1 VALAGPGD
9 FQTQA
14 KQQAKERVMNVD
26 KAVLMFAGFVV
37 LLGLA
42 LGYMISP
49 YWYLLTAFA
58 GLNMFQASITGFC
71 PAAIVF
77 RKFGLRSGNAFS

>member
-1 VALAGPGD
+1 
-9 FQTQA
+9 
-14 KQQAKERVMNVD
+14 MNVD
-26 KAVLMFAGFVV
+26 KAVLAFAGFVV

-42 LGYMISP
+42 LGTYVNA

-58 GLNMFQASITGFC
+58 GLNMLQASITGYC

-77 RKFGLRSGNAFS
+77 RKLGLSSGCAFS

>member
-1 VALAGPGD
+1 
-9 FQTQA
+9 
-14 KQQAKERVMNVD
+14 MNVD
-26 KAVLMFAGFVV
+26 RAVLAFAGCVV

-42 LGYMISP
+42 LGTYVNA

-58 GLNMFQASITGFC
+58 GLNMLQASITGFC

-77 RKFGLRSGNAFS
+77 RKLGLSSGCAFS

>member
-1 VALAGPGD
+1 
-9 FQTQA
+9 
-14 KQQAKERVMNVD
+14 MNVD
-26 KAVLMFAGFVV
+26 KAVMMFAGFVV

-42 LGYMISP
+42 LGYLVSP

-58 GLNMFQASITGFC
+58 GVNMFQASITGFC

-77 RKFGLRSGNAFS
+77 RKLGLRSGNAFS